1 MAAAH
6 DWLPDAA
13 PQHDLTQPSLPQQPD
28 TLLAAVAQQVPDHAA
43 DAIQAMLAQA
53 HGHGFELFA

>member
-1 MAAAH
+1 MPL
-6 DWLPDAA
+6 DELFSRDE
-13 PQHDLTQPSLPQQPD
+13 QPSLPQQPD